1 MTDMKKLLSLMVLTA
16 LGAALVACGGK
27 KKSDDIIA
35 PKVEKVKPSE
45 PVKMQEY
52 KDTNYVKWV
61 EGRYYHLTVLRQP
74 CDTLP
79 MVKDE
84 TGQKFVDNLFQ
95 MTVTRTDGSV
105 FFDRKFTKN
114 SFNKYINEDYQN
126 TGILEGIVFDKVDG
140 DWLVFAASV
149 AHPQTDEYI
158 PLVIKLSRM
167 GVLEI
172 SQDTQM
178 DTDNPRKDIEE
189 NTDDEDCV

>member
-1 MTDMKKLLSLMVLTA
+1 MKKLLSMMA
-16 LGAALVACGGK
+16 LAGLAAALVACGGK
-27 KKSDDIIA
+27 KKSEDIIA

-52 KDTNYVKWV
+52 KDTSFVKWV

-84 TGQKFVDNLFQ
+84 TGQKFVDNVFQ

-105 FFDRKFTKN
+105 FFNRKFTKSN
-114 SFNKYINEDYQN
+114 FNKYINEDYQK

-178 DTDNPRKDIEE
+178 DTDNPRKDIDE
-189 NTDDEDCV
+189 NADDEDGV